1 MAHWLLAAEVRN
13 AIEQARASGL
23 TPPLQAQV
31 EYEARFGAGGPDGSR
46 ILGVA
51 GDVAEVRVAGVI
63 TKAPDLLAML
73 FGGGNTTWPEI
84 VAALA
89 SADADPD
96 IKRIELRIDSPGGS
110 VDGMFDAIA
119 ALQAVKKPTRAVVH
133 NVAASAAYGFASQA
147 DEVVAAN
154 RAARIGSVGIIA
166 GYQIDPTVVK
176 VTSTAA
182 PNKNPDVTTEEGRA
196 VVREELDA
204 LHALFVESIAA
215 GRKTTPEKVNAEY
228 GQGATLL
235 ADEALKRGM
244 IDAVAG
250 TKPLQLVK
258 PATTTR
264 AATAEQENIMDLST
278 LKAQYPAVYAEA
290 VGEGVAKER
299 DRVSAHLVMGEASG
313 DMKTAIGAVK
323 DGSEMTATLQAS
335 YMAAGMN
342 RADNGN
348 RAADEAAAA
357 AALGGARERENQS
370 AEGETAVLAL
380 VESALGITGGAA
392 K

>member
-1 MAHWLLAAEVRN
+1 MDLWLLEPSVFRAMRKAREAGAAPSLD
-13 AIEQARASGL
+13 AQAA
-23 TPPLQAQV
+23 
-31 EYEARFGAGGPDGSR
+31 YEARYSAESANGSR
-46 ILGVA
+46 VLSIA
-51 GDVAEVRVAGVI
+51 GDVAEVRVSGVI
-63 TKAPDLLAML
+63 TKSPDLFAML

-84 VAALA
+84 VSALA
-89 SADADPD
+89 EADANPSV
-96 IKRIELRIDSPGGS
+96 KRVELSIDSPGGS
-110 VDGMFDAIA
+110 VAGMFDAMA
-119 ALQAVKKPTRAVVH
+119 AVQAIKKPTRAVVR
-133 NVAASAAYGFASQA
+133 NVAASAAYGLGSQA
-147 DEVVAAN
+147 DEIVAAN
-154 RAARIGSVGIIA
+154 RATSFGSIGVA
-166 GYQIDPTVVK
+166 ATFYVDDNEVD

-182 PNKNPDVTTEEGRA
+182 PKKRPDVTTEEGRA
-196 VVREELDA
+196 MVREELDA
-204 LHALFVESIAA
+204 YHELFVEAIASA
-215 GRKTTPEKVNAEY
+215 RGVTVEKVNAEY

-264 AATAEQENIMDLST
+264 AATAEQENTMDLST

-348 RAADEAAAA
+348 RAADESAAA
-357 AALGGARERENQS
+357 AALSGARERENQS